1 MKSVA
6 LYCRVSTSDQNC
18 QLQRD
23 ELTRYAQARGWA
35 IHAIYEDQM
44 TGRNVNRPQFQQALM
59 DARSRQI
66 DVFLVWKLDRAF
78 RSMKDMVVTLGEL
91 GELGVEFVSFKD
103 NLDLTTSTGKL
114 MTHILGAFA
123 EFEASMIKERV
134 VSGLAAAKRRGVQL
148 GRPKTVDA
156 EKILRLRQQGQ
167 SMRQIAKA
175 LGVGLGSVS
184 AAIQASHGK

>member
-6 LYCRVSTSDQNC
+6 IYCRVSTSDQNC

-23 ELTRYAQARGWA
+23 ELSRYAQARGWNV
-35 IHAIYEDQM
+35 HAIYEDQM
-44 TGRNVNRPQFQQALM
+44 TGRNVNRPQFQLALK
-59 DARSRQI
+59 DARSRKI
-66 DVFLVWKLDRAF
+66 DLFLVWKLDRAF
-78 RSMKDMVVTLGEL
+78 RSMKDMVITLGEL
-91 GELGVEFVSFKD
+91 GELGVEFVSLKD

-156 EKILRLRQQGQ
+156 EEILKLRKQGK
-167 SMRQIAKA
+167 SMRQISKA

-184 AAIQASHGK
+184 AAIRASQGK